1 MSTVQGWNFT
11 TRAAEQARAASLG
24 NWRSTLR
31 LNKAEDKIS
40 LTNSLAGL
48 IVGAIVLSASSLF
61 LTRWHPKAPEI
72 LIAVIVMAL
81 IGVGLILAFGAQL
94 IHRYRAGVRGLLLTH
109 VYDGGVVFE
118 RTEGN
123 VFTVPFSNSRIRY
136 VAWDEGNDER
146 HREQLWI
153 TLADGSIRA
162 VETWTEDECR
172 VLAQLAPSLHLEQ
185 GPQFIE
191 PVSDANQPEPL

>member
-48 IVGAIVLSASSLF
+48 IVGAIVLSASVLF
-61 LTRWHPKAPEI
+61 LTRWHPAAPE
-72 LIAVIVMAL
+72 LWVVVIAMAL
-81 IGVGLILAFGAQL
+81 IGVGLMLVFSRQL
-94 IHRYRAGVRGLLLTH
+94 IRRYRAGVRGLLLTH
-109 VYDGGVVFE
+109 VYDDGVIFE
-118 RTEGN
+118 RTEGH
-123 VFTVPFSNSRIRY
+123 VFTIPFANSRIRY

-185 GPQFIE
+185 SPQLIE

>member
-31 LNKAEDKIS
+31 LNKEEDKNSLSNS
-40 LTNSLAGL
+40 LTGL
-48 IVGAIVLSASSLF
+48 IMGTIVLVSSTLF
-61 LTRWHPKAPEI
+61 LTRWHPAVPE
-72 LIAVIVMAL
+72 LWVAVVGVAL
-81 IGVGLILAFGAQL
+81 VGVGLLVVFGREL
-94 IHRYRAGVRGLLLTH
+94 IRRYRAGVRGMLLTH
-109 VYDGGVVFE
+109 VYDDGVIFE
-118 RTEGN
+118 RTEGQ
-123 VFTVPFSNSRIRY
+123 VFTVPFANSRIRY

-153 TLADGSIRA
+153 TLTDGSIRA

-172 VLAQLAPSLHLEQ
+172 VLAQLAPSLRLDQH
-185 GPQFIE
+185 PQVID
-191 PVSDANQPEPL
+191 PVRGTNQPEPL